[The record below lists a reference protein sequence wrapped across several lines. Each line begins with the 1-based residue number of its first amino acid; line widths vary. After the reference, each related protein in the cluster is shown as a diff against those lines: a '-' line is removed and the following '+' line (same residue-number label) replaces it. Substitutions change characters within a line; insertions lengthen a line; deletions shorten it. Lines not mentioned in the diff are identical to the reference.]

1 MSGGKEKRRRSQNWD
16 ETYCSVASASSHF
29 FINTTNYYRAENQ
42 VIVTDAVQKG
52 EREGKGKI
60 TSADYFSLCLVYLV
74 VVFSLLNSTN
84 YCCE

>member
-1 MSGGKEKRRRSQNWD
+1 MPGGKEKKRRSQNRD
-16 ETYCSVASASSHF
+16 ETYSSVASASSLF
-29 FINTTNYYRAENQ
+29 FINTTNYYRAGNQ

-60 TSADYFSLCLVYLV
+60 TSADYCSLCLVYLV